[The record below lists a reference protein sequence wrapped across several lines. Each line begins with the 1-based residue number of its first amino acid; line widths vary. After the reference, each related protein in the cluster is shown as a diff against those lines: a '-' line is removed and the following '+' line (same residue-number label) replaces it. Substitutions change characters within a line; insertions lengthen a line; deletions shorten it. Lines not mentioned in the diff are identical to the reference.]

1 MRPNLIGKGFECAS
15 AKNERQ
21 YQHSPFKV
29 PDWSFHSQAQAVLTW
44 RLLNMQCKL
53 EGDSLQVQSDI
64 AYLNVHRFHTLSET
78 GWHQEQELNRFDM
91 QSVGNDCGAM

>member
-1 MRPNLIGKGFECAS
+1 MQVQKMRGNISTPPLK
-15 AKNERQ
+15 
-21 YQHSPFKV
+21 FKV

-44 RLLNMQCKL
+44 WLLNMQCKL